1 MMYKKLYGVKIIVVV
16 IALVAGSVAGTLTSL
31 PVVAANFSSQ
41 PSQDVKPT
49 PVFPVNQNGQTYG
62 SLMDVNTPGQ
72 EPDLVKAVGVDGTLG
87 YVKFVDMQG
96 KLPKNPEEAIAIQNS
111 RLKEGPKTIPLYDVD
126 GKTIIGKFKI
136 GNAEAFLIPEGS
148 KPEDIIKELRK

>member
-1 MMYKKLYGVKIIVVV
+1 MYKKLCGVKTLTVG
-16 IALVAGSVAGTLTSL
+16 IALVAGLLVGTLTFM
-31 PVVAANFSSQ
+31 PIVASSQ

-96 KLPKNPEEAIAIQNS
+96 KLPKNPEEAIAMQNN

-126 GKTIIGKFKI
+126 GKTIIGEFKI

-148 KPEDIIKELRK
+148 TPEDIIKELRR

>member
-1 MMYKKLYGVKIIVVV
+1 MMYKKLYGVKTIVIG
-16 IALVAGSVAGTLTSL
+16 IALVAGLLVGTLTFM
-31 PVVAANFSSQ
+31 PIVASSQ
-41 PSQDVKPT
+41 TGQDVMPN
-49 PVFPVNQNGQTYG
+49 PVFSVNQNGQTYG

-96 KLPKNPEEAIAIQNS
+96 KLPKNPEEAIAMQNS

-136 GNAEAFLIPEGS
+136 GNTEAFLIPEGS
-148 KPEDIIKELRK
+148 TLEDITKELRR